1 MNDFEHRLTTLLDD
15 VASSVNPRSNP
26 DAVFVPTATVV
37 PNNVRVFRPRY
48 LAVAAAGVMFVGGS
62 AFAMERLSGDKPAR
76 VTPAATPESESTNV
90 TTTVE
95 STTTVPQAVVA
106 PLPAESANKPL
117 LEARSVEPTV
127 PPTEPTVP
135 ATGAGHVAPVVIE
148 FTAKLGT
155 DGRAKTPMTQG
166 FYGNAQPGS
175 AIHVAS
181 QYGAADTTANGNGKW
196 ETTLTMADVPAGT
209 TVGVRITSSTSDRVR
224 EFSLVRPVPPPPAV
238 IEFRA
243 KLGTNGLANTPMTQG
258 FYGTA
263 QPGSAIRIT
272 CDGGVAEAVAGP
284 DGNWDAVLTVP
295 DGPPGTTV
303 GVRITSSTTTV
314 VREFSLVR
322 PGTPPPISIDFTA
335 GAGWATTDA
344 TPPVDEYSGNSTA
357 GAVISITS
365 PYGGTQVVSN
375 GDGHWTARPTFPDA
389 PVGVTF
395 NVHITSSKGTA
406 AYDFPLTRVAPAV

>member
-48 LAVAAAGVMFVGGS
+48 LAVAAAGLVFVGGS
-62 AFAMERLSGDKPAR
+62 AFAMQKLSGDNPTRVAPAT
-76 VTPAATPESESTNV
+76 TPATESTAAP
-90 TTTVE
+90 TTTAE
-95 STTTVPQAVVA
+95 TTTTFATVGST
-106 PLPAESANKPL
+106 LPAESANKPL
-117 LEARSVEPTV
+117 IEPRVVEPTV
-127 PPTEPTVP
+127 PVTEPTVP
-135 ATGAGHVAPVVIE
+135 ATEPTVAPVAIE
-148 FTAKLGT
+148 FTARLGT
-155 DGRAKTPMTQG
+155 NGLSKTPMTQG

-175 AIHVAS
+175 AIHLAS
-181 QYGAADTTANGNGKW
+181 QYGAADATANSNGKW
-196 ETTLTMADVPAGT
+196 ETTLTMVEVPPGT

-224 EFSLVRPVPPPPAV
+224 EFSLLRPVPPPAV

-243 KLGTNGLANTPMTQG
+243 KLGTNGLAGTPMTQG

-263 QPGSAIRIT
+263 QPGSAIRIS
-272 CDGGVAEAVAGP
+272 CDGGVAETVAGP
-284 DGNWDAVLTVP
+284 DGNWEAVLTVP
-295 DGPPGTTV
+295 DGPPGSTI
-303 GVRITSSTTTV
+303 GVRITSSTATV

-322 PGTPPPISIDFTA
+322 PGTPAPVSIDFTA
-335 GAGWATTDA
+335 NAGWATTDA
-344 TPPVDEYSGNSTA
+344 TPPVDEYWGTSTA

-365 PYGGTQVVSN
+365 PYGGVQVESN
-375 GDGHWTARPTFPDA
+375 ADGKWTARPTFPDA

-406 AYDFPLTRVAPAV
+406 AYDFPLTRVAPV

>member
-1 MNDFEHRLTTLLDD
+1 MNEFEHRLTTLLDD

-26 DAVFVPTATVV
+26 DSVFVPTATVV

-48 LAVAAAGVMFVGGS
+48 LAIAAAGLVFVGGS
-62 AFAMERLSGDKPAR
+62 AFAMERLSSDKPAR
-76 VTPAATPESESTNV
+76 VTPAAMPESESTSP
-90 TTTVE
+90 TTSVE
-95 STTTVPQAVVA
+95 TTTVPQLVVVT
-106 PLPAESANKPL
+106 LPAESANKPL
-117 LEARSVEPTV
+117 IEAHSVEPTV
-127 PPTEPTVP
+127 PPTEPTVA
-135 ATGAGHVAPVVIE
+135 ATEPPVAPVVIE
-148 FTAKLGT
+148 FTARLGT
-155 DGRAKTPMTQG
+155 NGLAKTPMTQG

-181 QYGAADTTANGNGKW
+181 QYGAADTTTNGNGKW

-209 TVGVRITSSTSDRVR
+209 TVAVRITSSTSDRVR
-224 EFSLVRPVPPPPAV
+224 EFSLARAVPPPPAA

-243 KLGTNGLANTPMTQG
+243 ALGANGLANTPMTQG
-258 FYGTA
+258 FHGTA
-263 QPGSAIRIT
+263 QPGSAIRVT

-284 DGNWDAVLTVP
+284 DGNWEAVLTVP
-295 DGPPGTTV
+295 AGAPGSTV

-322 PGTPPPISIDFTA
+322 PGTPPPVLMDFTA
-335 GAGWATTDA
+335 AAGWATTDA

-357 GAVISITS
+357 GAVITIAS

-406 AYDFPLTRVAPAV
+406 AYAFPLTRVAPPV